1 MKVLTLRDLPWFDP
15 GLSSVGFF
23 ISNLQDFKCENS
35 DRGLTHSSISGK
47 DGGHG
52 KLHLVEFHLS
62 GVTEHA
68 NKEIIDGAF
77 KTQDQII
84 VAELF

>member
-35 DRGLTHSSISGK
+35 DWGLTHSSISWK

-62 GVTEHA
+62 GVAEHA
-68 NKEIIDGAF
+68 NKKIIHGAF
-77 KTQDQII
+77 ETQDQIN